1 MKATSGLGVLVASLA
16 LLLAAGV
23 SARAAD
29 DDVPSFKKGIEKG
42 KERDFVEEVGTAILK
57 AARSKPVQI
66 ELERYKFEEVKD
78 KKGRKDLRITMNWEG
93 ALTKKK
99 FTSTIVVKIDT
110 SNDKEW
116 EVLNVSYKDDNSI
129 SPANPN
135 DAKIQALIK
144 KFNR

>member
-99 FTSTIVVKIDT
+99 FTSTIV
-110 SNDKEW
+110 
-116 EVLNVSYKDDNSI
+116 
-129 SPANPN
+129 
-135 DAKIQALIK
+135 
-144 KFNR
+144 

>member
-1 MKATSGLGVLVASLA
+1 MKATSGLGVMLVASLA
-16 LLLAAGV
+16 LLLAAGA
-23 SARAAD
+23 SARAD
-29 DDVPSFKKGIEKG
+29 DDFPSFKKGIEKG

-66 ELERYKFEEVKD
+66 ELDRYKFEDVKD
-78 KKGRKDLRITMNWEG
+78 RKGRKDLRITMNWQG
-93 ALTKKK
+93 ALTKKQ

-116 EVLNVSYKDDNSI
+116 EVLNITYKDDNSV

-135 DAKIQALIK
+135 ASKIQELIK